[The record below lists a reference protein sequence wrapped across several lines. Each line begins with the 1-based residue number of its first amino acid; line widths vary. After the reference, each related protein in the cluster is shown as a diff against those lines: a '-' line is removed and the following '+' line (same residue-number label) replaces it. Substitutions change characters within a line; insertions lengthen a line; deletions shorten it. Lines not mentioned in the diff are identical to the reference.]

1 MSKYKGQHG
10 GKKGQKIRAG
20 VSPPPLRAM
29 PERKHFFSGGLP
41 LITSVSKVKFYTNVP
56 WLSCTCEWNMACD
69 EKIQALGCVWPQI
82 LPKPSSWNP
91 FAHIQ
96 HHLLHIHPKCCVSA
110 SNLAFQLQGRAWAL
124 LKEWLWLL
132 GWMCWVTLD
141 FWNVSVLCWINVDH
155 HPSTER
161 ESHEKRK
168 IKCEFSH
175 QRFQPHQRWANYSV
189 FKYY

>member
-1 MSKYKGQHG
+1 
-10 GKKGQKIRAG
+10 
-20 VSPPPLRAM
+20 M

-110 SNLAFQLQGRAWAL
+110 SNLAFQISKAGHEHCSKNDFGYWDECAGLLWTSEMSVSSVELTLTIIRVQRERAMKSEKSSASFP
-124 LKEWLWLL
+124 
-132 GWMCWVTLD
+132 TND
-141 FWNVSVLCWINVDH
+141 FN
-155 HPSTER
+155 PTRGER
-161 ESHEKRK
+161 IIRYSNIIRIVESE
-168 IKCEFSH
+168 
-175 QRFQPHQRWANYSV
+175 Y
-189 FKYY
+189 